1 METKELQAVVNPI
14 YTTSKRTVLMLRGGG
29 DPDAEKLAPYLD
41 LSEIL
46 NNSRLTPPPEVKRCY
61 RVSQKARYGINN
73 DAALRSGKPVIVD
86 LPCGYSPRGF
96 RVTDAGKR
104 YFGFDLPIVIDEM
117 KEASKKA
124 MTEQQWAASTFAAV
138 DATNYVS
145 GSRRGDRG
153 NLRGCQPDVLCVLCR
168 FACSADDV

>member
-1 METKELQAVVNPI
+1 
-14 YTTSKRTVLMLRGGG
+14 MLRGGG

-61 RVSQKARYGINN
+61 RVSQEARYGINN
-73 DAALRSGKPVIVD
+73 EAALRSGKPVIVD

-153 NLRGCQPDVLCVLCR
+153 NLRGCQPDALCVLCR